1 MPKITIKE
9 NELGDRMMTGQS
21 FTQGGGIGSSGYG
34 TYSSPDASQN
44 PNSFKYTP
52 SIAGS
57 ASDITLKTPDDY
69 DGKSTYDP
77 EQYEKDV
84 DVIKDKVTP
93 DEIMAGLQYELKKQ
107 VFKRKDVCKEL
118 VVRNLKNDPKYYSK
132 LHMLNIDDN
141 DNIPVSPSFTAPQSV
156 SQPYNLKATPQ
167 EEAIDYRTP
176 QEKEIAKII
185 KEMAQAK
192 HEKRYPKS

>member
-1 MPKITIKE
+1 MPKTTIKE

-21 FTQGGGIGSSGYG
+21 FTQGGGLGSSGYG

-44 PNSFKYTP
+44 PNSFKYSP

-93 DEIMAGLQYELKKQ
+93 DEIMAGLQYILKRM
-107 VFKRKDVCKEL
+107 VFKRKDVAKEI
-118 VVRNLKNDPKYYSK
+118 VVRCLKKDQKYFSK

-141 DNIPVSPSFTAPQSV
+141 DAEIVSPSFTAPQSV

-176 QEKEIAKII
+176 QEKEIAKIMQ
-185 KEMAQAK
+185 EMAQAK

>member
-1 MPKITIKE
+1 MPKTIINE

-21 FTQGGGIGSSGYG
+21 FIQGGGIGSTGYD
-34 TYSSPDASQN
+34 TYSSPDVSQN

-69 DGKSTYDP
+69 NGKSTYDP
-77 EQYEKDV
+77 KQYEQDV

-93 DEIMAGLQYELKKQ
+93 DEIMAGLQYILKRM
-107 VFKRKDVCKEL
+107 VFKRKDVAKEI
-118 VVRNLKNDPKYYSK
+118 VVRCLEKDPKYFSK
-132 LHMLNIDDN
+132 LHMLNIDGDN
-141 DNIPVSPSFTAPQSV
+141 DDIVSPSFTAPQSV
-156 SQPYNLKATPQ
+156 SQPYSLKATPQ
-167 EEAIDYRTP
+167 EEAVDYRTP
-176 QEKEIAKII
+176 QEKEIGKII
-185 KEMAQAK
+185 REMAQAK

>member
-1 MPKITIKE
+1 MPKTTINE

-21 FTQGGGIGSSGYG
+21 FTQGGGIGSTGYD
-34 TYSSPDASQN
+34 TYSSPDVSQN

-69 DGKSTYDP
+69 NGKSTYDP
-77 EQYEKDV
+77 KQYEQDV

-93 DEIMAGLQYELKKQ
+93 DEIMAGLQYILKRM
-107 VFKRKDVCKEL
+107 VFKRKDVAKEI
-118 VVRNLKNDPKYYSK
+118 VVRCLKKDPKYFSK
-132 LHMLNIDDN
+132 LHMLNIDGDN
-141 DNIPVSPSFTAPQSV
+141 DDIVSPSFTAPQSV
-156 SQPYNLKATPQ
+156 SQPYSLKATPQ
-167 EEAIDYRTP
+167 EEAVDYRTP
-176 QEKEIAKII
+176 QEKEIGKII
-185 KEMAQAK
+185 REMAQAK